1 MSYVDEDRT
10 FAEMVET
17 AFIEYANSSERSQQT
32 TLGPSQLGGC
42 REFIRATLAGD
53 PQEPETKMP
62 LPAVVGTV
70 LGDFIEAA
78 LRAKYPN
85 KVVTQHRVKAT
96 LPVTG
101 LLIAG
106 STDAIMSGMD
116 DQPNRLVDVK
126 SKAGLGEI
134 RRYGASRSNL
144 IQLSTYFLALVQ
156 DGTLTENDLATL
168 LYVDRSGREKRFET
182 ITIDFEVAMR
192 WIGIAE
198 NGLDDVK
205 RALEMGSPDEI
216 RWSLR
221 DERPDYCF
229 AIECPFRLACW
240 AGSEHLPTNVIDSP
254 AHQDAIV
261 RYVDGRDDEKDAIE
275 RKVNARGDLKGVEG
289 VTPDGWAVSWTGKE
303 RSTIN
308 VKKVL

>member
-1 MSYVDEDRT
+1 MSYVDKDRT
-10 FAEMVET
+10 FAELVQE
-17 AFIEYANSSERSQQT
+17 AVIEHAAASERTQQK

-53 PQEPETKMP
+53 PQAPETKMP
-62 LPAVVGTV
+62 LPAIVGTV
-70 LGDFIEAA
+70 LGDYIEAA
-78 LRAKYPN
+78 LKAKYPG
-85 KVVTQHRVKAT
+85 KVITQHRVKAQ
-96 LPVTG
+96 LPVTQI
-101 LLIAG
+101 LIAG
-106 STDAIMSGMD
+106 STDAIMKDID

-134 RRYGASRSNL
+134 RRYGASRGNL

-168 LYVDRSGREKRFET
+168 LYVDRSGREKEFET
-182 ITIDFEVAMR
+182 ITIDFEIAMR

-205 RALEMGSPDEI
+205 RTLEMGSPDEV

-229 AIECPFRLACW
+229 AIECPYRFACW
-240 AGSEHLPTNVIDSP
+240 GGSEHLPSNVIDDP
-254 AHQDAIV
+254 HAIEAITH
-261 RYVDGRDDEKDAIE
+261 YVDARDDEKDAIE
-275 RKVNARGDLKGVEG
+275 RKINARGELKGIDG
-289 VTPDGWAVSWTGKE
+289 VTEDGWVVTWTGKE

-308 VKKVL
+308 VKKV